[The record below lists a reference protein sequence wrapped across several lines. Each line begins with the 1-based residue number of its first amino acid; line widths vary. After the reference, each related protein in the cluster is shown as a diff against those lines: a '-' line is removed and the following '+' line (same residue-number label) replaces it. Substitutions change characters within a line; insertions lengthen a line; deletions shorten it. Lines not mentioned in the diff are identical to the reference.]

1 MYKQS
6 FAECVSNATVH
17 LQVFEGRTQ
26 CGLGGGRDMYNTSY
40 EQRDSFKCIFHY
52 FGGLV
57 FVGQRGG
64 RGGGRQEREKVGTG
78 TTVMK
83 SSGYTLSG

>member
-1 MYKQS
+1 M
-6 FAECVSNATVH
+6 H

-26 CGLGGGRDMYNTSY
+26 SGLGGGRDMYNTSY

-52 FGGLV
+52 FGGSV
-57 FVGQRGG
+57 FVRQRGG
-64 RGGGRQEREKVGTG
+64 RDGGRPEREKVGTR

-83 SSGYTLSG
+83 SSGYTLSD